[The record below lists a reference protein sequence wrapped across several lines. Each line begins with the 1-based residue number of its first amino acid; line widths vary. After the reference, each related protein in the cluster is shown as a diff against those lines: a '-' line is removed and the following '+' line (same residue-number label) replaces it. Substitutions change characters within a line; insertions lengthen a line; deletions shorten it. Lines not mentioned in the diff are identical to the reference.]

1 MWLSTETESM
11 SASPREV
18 WEVVRDVTALP
29 RWHHFFAEVT
39 LTDGPDAAHPGHG
52 HYVPRGWLGTVHR
65 RTAGAFTASVGERSV
80 VIRQP
85 QPGRGEQIFSWWVAP
100 GDEGT
105 RIIQRVRVTGRLGP
119 VFSRVAGRGSA
130 AGFAEDV
137 RRLAG
142 LLDQA
147 R

>member
-11 SASPREV
+11 SASPRDV
-18 WEVVRDVTALP
+18 WEIVRDVTELP
-29 RWHHFFAEVT
+29 HWHHFFAAIT
-39 LTDGPDAAHPGHG
+39 LTDGPDATHPGHG
-52 HYVPRGWLGTVHR
+52 HYVPRGWLGAVHS
-65 RTAGAFTASVGERSV
+65 RTAGPFTASVGERSV

-105 RIIQRVRVTGRLGP
+105 RIIQRVRVSGRLGP
-119 VFSRVAGRGSA
+119 LFSRLSGRLSA
-130 AGFAEDV
+130 VGFADDV
-137 RRLAG
+137 RRLAA
-142 LLDQA
+142 LL